1 MISLLEKQARDP
13 VEVLRVKLKD
23 STSTSLLN
31 SQLLQ
36 EIKNDYLA
44 KQDSTKGQL
53 AGFVQAQVDEIERA
67 SALLELEEPVQQIV
81 SNLND
86 LGQSCRRMNEEL
98 GEKKVS
104 SSGVSIARRN
114 LKELELQMVF
124 YEELPKKTQAL
135 HDALDGH
142 VMGVVDVYKKWQEID
157 DWRQKI
163 LHELNVA
170 AVEKSD
176 ELGNSKA
183 QARIMASMA
192 SRLSA
197 IESVQN
203 RIYAE
208 VWGCLHHCVEIAQ
221 FGKQR
226 LLDAFQVLNLMEV
239 RRQRFADSKKEV
251 YLDNQLKPVAE
262 FNIPCRERCKTEIST
277 FLSRRIE
284 NLFHAAE
291 AEAERKKQ
299 DLFTSI
305 LEVANQIM
313 IDMEIVQSD
322 VASCFPSEIDVIHL
336 FTSTYNTLL
345 ENQITQLS
353 SRRDIGI
360 AQRLQLVQWIDYYN
374 TEIIKYKHS
383 RASVIL
389 DQTSRELMKSYL
401 DEIKV
406 QIHTWVTNIWKRDE
420 ECVIGPQGELQSTRP
435 NDIVNILKSQIS
447 IAQEYLSGRLVG
459 CVVAA
464 CLQVLMEEL
473 KIRYD
478 SIAGRLES
486 VDADMLCTFIN
497 DAEILQAKCPELVEE
512 ISFAETDSEEK
523 EAFDTFMGDSLDTTS
538 TDIVAFATK
547 ACDLIVNKIFHEVEE
562 ATTRK
567 WFSKKWDEGTDVVGT
582 LLATLDDY
590 YPDLKKWI
598 FGSFFF
604 SKIVR
609 QCLNQ
614 CVKEYG
620 ARLLSRT
627 HSFANPAE
635 AATIVDND
643 LHNFVQFF
651 NKYSVDLR
659 RTGIRSE
666 EDIKREF
673 ITLQVISS
681 TLRGEAPPDCNQNE
695 IGEILRQVIKLIKS
709 SSTQEA
715 KSETKSKEKLVKEG
729 SVKKKRFGAI
739 SKSKKNK
746 KTDKADAAKSA
757 SSESTKESTSRGS
770 SFTQHDED
778 GDSFTV
784 QKLDMA
790 AFLGS

>member
-1 MISLLEKQARDP
+1 MMMSLLEKEARDP

-36 EIKNDYLA
+36 EIKSDYMA
-44 KQDSTKGQL
+44 KQDSTTGQL

-67 SALLELEEPVQQIV
+67 SALLELETPVKQIV
-81 SNLND
+81 NNLND
-86 LGQSCRRMNEEL
+86 LGQNCRRMNEEL

-114 LKELELQMVF
+114 LKELEHQMVF
-124 YEELPKKTQAL
+124 YEELPKKVQGL
-135 HDALDGH
+135 HDALDGGL
-142 VMGVVDVYKKWQEID
+142 MSFVDVYIKWQEID
-157 DWRQKI
+157 DWRQKT
-163 LHELNVA
+163 LHELSVA

-183 QARIMASMA
+183 QARVLASMG

-197 IESVQN
+197 IESVQK

-208 VWGCLHHCVEIAQ
+208 VWGCMHHCVEIAQ
-221 FGKQR
+221 YGKQR
-226 LLDAFQVLNLMEV
+226 LMDAFQVLDMMET
-239 RRQRFADSKKEV
+239 RRQRFVDSKKEV

-262 FNIPCRERCKTEIST
+262 FNMTIRERCKTEIMTS
-277 FLSRRIE
+277 LAKRIE
-284 NLFHAAE
+284 GIFRAAE
-291 AEAERKKQ
+291 GEAEVAKK
-299 DLFTSI
+299 DLFTPV
-305 LEVANQIM
+305 LEAATQLMV
-313 IDMEIVQSD
+313 DLEIVQSD
-322 VASCFPSEIDVIHL
+322 VAPCFPSEIDVVHL
-336 FTSTYNTLL
+336 FTSTYNAQLDN
-345 ENQITQLS
+345 EITKLS
-353 SRRDIGI
+353 ERSDVGI
-360 AQRLQLVQWIDYYN
+360 AQRLQIVQWIDYYN

-383 RASVIL
+383 RASIVL
-389 DQTSRELMKSYL
+389 DRTSQELMEGYL

-406 QIHTWVTNIWKRDE
+406 QIHTWITNIWKRDE
-420 ECVIGPQGELQSTRP
+420 ECVVGPQGELQSTRP

-447 IAQEYLSGRLVG
+447 IAQEWLSGRLVG
-459 CVVAA
+459 CVVAT

-478 SIAGRLES
+478 SIAGKLET
-486 VDADMLCTFIN
+486 VDAEMLCSFIN

-538 TDIVAFATK
+538 TDIVAFATN
-547 ACDLIVNKIFHEVEE
+547 ACDLIVSKIFHEVEQD
-562 ATTRK
+562 TTK
-567 WFSKKWDEGTDVVGT
+567 LWFSKKWDEGAPVVET

-604 SKIVR
+604 SKVVR
-609 QCLNQ
+609 QCLNR
-614 CVKEYG
+614 CVKEYC
-620 ARLLSRT
+620 ARLIQRT
-627 HSFANPAE
+627 HSFSTPAST
-635 AATIVDND
+635 AATVDND

-651 NKYSVDLR
+651 NKYSADLR

-666 EDIKREF
+666 EDIKKEF
-673 ITLQVISS
+673 TAVQVISC
-681 TLRGEAPPDCNQNE
+681 TLRGEAPPDYTQQE
-695 IGEILRQVIKLIKS
+695 TGEVLRHVVKLIKTT
-709 SSTQEA
+709 STQDA
-715 KSETKSKEKLVKEG
+715 SSHKTKDKPMKEG

-739 SKSKKNK
+739 SKGKKNK
-746 KTDKADAAKSA
+746 TKDKPEAAKAGA
-757 SSESTKESTSRGS
+757 SEAGKESSSRAN
-770 SFTQHDED
+770 SFSQQDED

-790 AFLGS
+790 AFLGN

>member
-67 SALLELEEPVQQIV
+67 SALLELEAPVQQIV
-81 SNLND
+81 NNLND
-86 LGQSCRRMNEEL
+86 LGQNCRRMNEEL

-114 LKELELQMVF
+114 LKELEFQMVF
-124 YEELPKKTQAL
+124 YDELPKKTQGL

-142 VMGVVDVYKKWQEID
+142 LMGFVDVYKKWQEID

-192 SRLSA
+192 SRLNA
-197 IESVQN
+197 IESVQD
-203 RIYAE
+203 RIFAE
-208 VWGCLHHCVEIAQ
+208 VWGCMHHCVEIAQ

-226 LLDAFQVLNLMEV
+226 LLDAFQVLDLMEV

-262 FNIPCRERCKTEIST
+262 FNTPYRERCKTEITT
-277 FLSRRIE
+277 FLSRRVE
-284 NLFHAAE
+284 NLFRTAE
-291 AEAERKKQ
+291 ADAEGKKQ
-299 DLFTSI
+299 DMFTSV
-305 LEVANQIM
+305 LEVANQMM
-313 IDMEIVQSD
+313 IDMEIIQSD

-345 ENQITQLS
+345 ENQITKLS
-353 SRRDIGI
+353 SRPDVGI

-389 DQTSRELMKSYL
+389 DRTSRELMKSYL

-420 ECVIGPQGELQSTRP
+420 ECVVGPQGELQSTRP

-478 SIAGRLES
+478 SIAGRLEA
-486 VDADMLCTFIN
+486 VDAEMLCSFIN

-538 TDIVAFATK
+538 TDIVAFATN
-547 ACDLIVNKIFHEVEE
+547 ACDLIVNKIFHEVEQD
-562 ATTRK
+562 TTRK
-567 WFSKKWDEGTDVVGT
+567 WLSKKWDEGTPVVET

-604 SKIVR
+604 SKVVR

-614 CVKEYG
+614 CVKEYN
-620 ARLLSRT
+620 ARLLIRT
-627 HSFANPAE
+627 HSFATPAD

-651 NKYSVDLR
+651 NKYSADLR

-666 EDIKREF
+666 DDIKKEF
-673 ITLQVISS
+673 MSLQVISS
-681 TLRGEAPPDCNQNE
+681 TLRGEAPPASSHNE
-695 IGEILRQVIKLIKS
+695 NGEVLRQVIKLIKS

-715 KSETKSKEKLVKEG
+715 KGEAKSKEKLVKEG

-746 KTDKADAAKSA
+746 KTDKADAAKNAA
-757 SSESTKESTSRGS
+757 SEVAKESTSRAS
-770 SFTQHDED
+770 SFTQNDED
-778 GDSFTV
+778 SDSFTV

>member
-1 MISLLEKQARDP
+1 MMSLLEKEARDP
-13 VEVLRVKLKD
+13 GEVLRVKLKD

-36 EIKNDYLA
+36 EIKSDYVA

-53 AGFVQAQVDEIERA
+53 DGFVQAQVDEIERA
-67 SALLELEEPVQQIV
+67 SALLELETPVRQIV
-81 SNLND
+81 QNLGD
-86 LGQSCRRMNEEL
+86 LGHNCRRMNEEL

-114 LKELELQMVF
+114 LKELEHQMVF
-124 YEELPKKTQAL
+124 YEELPRKVQGL
-135 HDALDGH
+135 HDALDG
-142 VMGVVDVYKKWQEID
+142 GLLGFVDAYLKWQEID
-157 DWRQKI
+157 DWRQKM
-163 LHELNVA
+163 LHELSVA

-183 QARIMASMA
+183 QARIMASMG

-226 LLDAFQVLNLMEV
+226 LLDAFQVLDLMET
-239 RRQRFADSKKEV
+239 RRQRFVDSKKEI

-262 FNIPCRERCKTEIST
+262 FNMAIRERCKTEVMT
-277 FLSRRIE
+277 FLAKRIEVRSTLFICSRR
-284 NLFHAAE
+284 L
-291 AEAERKKQ
+291 
-299 DLFTSI
+299 
-305 LEVANQIM
+305 QI
-313 IDMEIVQSD
+313 
-322 VASCFPSEIDVIHL
+322 
-336 FTSTYNTLL
+336 
-345 ENQITQLS
+345 
-353 SRRDIGI
+353 
-360 AQRLQLVQWIDYYN
+360 VQWIDYYN

-383 RASVIL
+383 RASIVL
-389 DQTSRELMKSYL
+389 DKTSQELMKAYL

-406 QIHTWVTNIWKRDE
+406 QIHTWVTNIWKREE
-420 ECVIGPQGELQSTRP
+420 ECIVGPQGELQSTRP

-447 IAQEYLSGRLVG
+447 IAQEWLSGRLVG
-459 CVVAA
+459 CVVST

-478 SIAGRLES
+478 SIAGKLET
-486 VDADMLCTFIN
+486 VDADMLCSFIN
-497 DAEILQAKCPELVEE
+497 DAEVLQAKCPELVEE

-538 TDIVAFATK
+538 TEIVAFATN
-547 ACDLIVNKIFHEVEE
+547 ACDLIVSKIFHDHEQD
-562 ATTRK
+562 TTK
-567 WFSKKWDEGTDVVGT
+567 LWFSKKWDEGAPVVET

-604 SKIVR
+604 SKVVR
-609 QCLNQ
+609 HCLNQ
-614 CVKEYG
+614 CVKEYC
-620 ARLLSRT
+620 ARLLQRT
-627 HSFANPAE
+627 HSFSNPANT
-635 AATIVDND
+635 AATVDND
-643 LHNFVQFF
+643 LHNFIQFF
-651 NKYSVDLR
+651 NKYSADLR

-666 EDIKREF
+666 EDIKKEF
-673 ITLQVISS
+673 TSLQVISS
-681 TLRGEAPPDCNQNE
+681 TLRGEAPPESNQHDTSD
-695 IGEILRQVIKLIKS
+695 ILRHVVKLIKTT
-709 SSTQEA
+709 STQESSA
-715 KSETKSKEKLVKEG
+715 HKSKDKPVKEG

-739 SKSKKNK
+739 SKGKKNK
-746 KTDKADAAKSA
+746 TKGEKDKADPAKSNA
-757 SSESTKESTSRGS
+757 SEGTKESSSRGS
-770 SFTQHDED
+770 SFTQQDDD

-790 AFLGS
+790 DFLGS

>member
-67 SALLELEEPVQQIV
+67 SALLELEAPVQQIV
-81 SNLND
+81 NNLND
-86 LGQSCRRMNEEL
+86 LGQNCRRMNEEL

-114 LKELELQMVF
+114 LKELEFQMVF
-124 YEELPKKTQAL
+124 YDELPKKTQGL

-142 VMGVVDVYKKWQEID
+142 LMGFVDVYKKWQEID

-192 SRLSA
+192 SRLNA
-197 IESVQN
+197 IESVQD
-203 RIYAE
+203 RIFAE
-208 VWGCLHHCVEIAQ
+208 VWGCMHHCVEIAQ

-226 LLDAFQVLNLMEV
+226 LLDAFQVLDLMEV

-262 FNIPCRERCKTEIST
+262 FNTPYRERCKTEIT
-277 FLSRRIE
+277 MFLSRRVE
-284 NLFHAAE
+284 NLFRTAE
-291 AEAERKKQ
+291 ADAEGKKQ
-299 DLFTSI
+299 DMFTSV
-305 LEVANQIM
+305 LEVANQMM
-313 IDMEIVQSD
+313 IDMEIIQSD

-345 ENQITQLS
+345 ENQITKLS
-353 SRRDIGI
+353 SRPDVGI

-389 DQTSRELMKSYL
+389 DRTSRELMKSYL

-420 ECVIGPQGELQSTRP
+420 ECVVGPQGELQSTRP

-478 SIAGRLES
+478 SIAGRLEA
-486 VDADMLCTFIN
+486 VDAEMLCSFIN

-538 TDIVAFATK
+538 TDIVAFATN
-547 ACDLIVNKIFHEVEE
+547 ACDLIVNKIFHEVEQD
-562 ATTRK
+562 TTRK
-567 WFSKKWDEGTDVVGT
+567 WLSKKWDEGTPVVET

-604 SKIVR
+604 SKVVR

-614 CVKEYG
+614 CVKEYN
-620 ARLLSRT
+620 ARLLIRT
-627 HSFANPAE
+627 HSFATPAD

-651 NKYSVDLR
+651 NKYSADLR

-666 EDIKREF
+666 DDIKKEF
-673 ITLQVISS
+673 MSLQVISS
-681 TLRGEAPPDCNQNE
+681 TLRGEAPPASSHNE
-695 IGEILRQVIKLIKS
+695 NGEVLRQVIKLIKS

-715 KSETKSKEKLVKEG
+715 KGEAKSKEKLVKEG

-746 KTDKADAAKSA
+746 KTDKADAAKNAA
-757 SSESTKESTSRGS
+757 SEVAKESTSRAS
-770 SFTQHDED
+770 SFTQNDED
-778 GDSFTV
+778 SDSFTV

>member
-1 MISLLEKQARDP
+1 
-13 VEVLRVKLKD
+13 
-23 STSTSLLN
+23 
-31 SQLLQ
+31 
-36 EIKNDYLA
+36 
-44 KQDSTKGQL
+44 
-53 AGFVQAQVDEIERA
+53 
-67 SALLELEEPVQQIV
+67 
-81 SNLND
+81 
-86 LGQSCRRMNEEL
+86 MNEEL

-114 LKELELQMVF
+114 LKELEFQMVF
-124 YEELPKKTQAL
+124 YDELPKKTQGL

-142 VMGVVDVYKKWQEID
+142 LVGFVDVYKKWQEID

-192 SRLSA
+192 SRLNA

-203 RIYAE
+203 RIFAE
-208 VWGCLHHCVEIAQ
+208 VWGCMHHCVEIAQ

-226 LLDAFQVLNLMEV
+226 LLDAFQVLDLMEV

-262 FNIPCRERCKTEIST
+262 FNTPYRERCKTEITT
-277 FLSRRIE
+277 FLSRRVE
-284 NLFHAAE
+284 NLFRTAE
-291 AEAERKKQ
+291 ADAEGKKQ
-299 DLFTSI
+299 DMFTSV
-305 LEVANQIM
+305 LEVANQMM
-313 IDMEIVQSD
+313 IDMEIIQSD

-345 ENQITQLS
+345 ENQITKLS
-353 SRRDIGI
+353 SRPDVGI

-389 DQTSRELMKSYL
+389 DRTSRELMKSYL
-401 DEIKV
+401 DEIKA

-420 ECVIGPQGELQSTRP
+420 ECVVGPQGELQSTRP

-478 SIAGRLES
+478 SIAGRLEA
-486 VDADMLCTFIN
+486 VDAEMLCSFIN

-538 TDIVAFATK
+538 TDIVAFATN
-547 ACDLIVNKIFHEVEE
+547 ACDLIVNKIFHEVEQD
-562 ATTRK
+562 TTRK
-567 WFSKKWDEGTDVVGT
+567 WLSKKWDEGTPVVET

-604 SKIVR
+604 SKVVR

-614 CVKEYG
+614 CVKEYN
-620 ARLLSRT
+620 ARLLIRT
-627 HSFANPAE
+627 HSFATPAD

-651 NKYSVDLR
+651 NKYSADLR

-666 EDIKREF
+666 DDIKKEF
-673 ITLQVISS
+673 MSLQVISS
-681 TLRGEAPPDCNQNE
+681 TLRGEAPPVSSHNE
-695 IGEILRQVIKLIKS
+695 NGEVLRQVIKLIKS

-715 KSETKSKEKLVKEG
+715 KGEAKSKEKLVKEG

-746 KTDKADAAKSA
+746 KTDKADAAKNAA
-757 SSESTKESTSRGS
+757 SEVAKESTSRAS
-770 SFTQHDED
+770 SFTHNDED
-778 GDSFTV
+778 SDSFTV

>member
-1 MISLLEKQARDP
+1 MMSLLEKEARDP

-36 EIKNDYLA
+36 EIKNDYQT
-44 KQDSTKGQL
+44 KQDNNKGQL

-67 SALLELEEPVQQIV
+67 SALLELETPVQQIV
-81 SNLND
+81 KNLDD
-86 LGQSCRRMNEEL
+86 LGHNCRRMNEEL

-114 LKELELQMVF
+114 LKEVEHQMVF
-124 YEELPKKTQAL
+124 YDELPGKVQGL
-135 HDALDGH
+135 HDALDGGL
-142 VMGVVDVYKKWQEID
+142 VSFVGVYVKWQEID
-157 DWRQKI
+157 DWRQKM
-163 LHELNVA
+163 LHELSVA
-170 AVEKSD
+170 VVEKSD

-183 QARIMASMA
+183 QARIMASMG

-203 RIYAE
+203 RIFAE
-208 VWGCLHHCVEIAQ
+208 VWGCMHHCVEIAQ

-226 LLDAFQVLNLMEV
+226 LLDAFQVLNLMET
-239 RRQRFADSKKEV
+239 RRQRYADSKKEV

-262 FNIPCRERCKTEIST
+262 FNTPTRERCKMEVTT
-277 FLSRRIE
+277 FLSKRIE
-284 NLFHAAE
+284 GIFHTAATE
-291 AEAERKKQ
+291 AEAANK
-299 DLFTSI
+299 DLFTPV
-305 LEVANQIM
+305 LEAATQMMV
-313 IDMEIVQSD
+313 DLEIVQSD
-322 VASCFPSEIDVIHL
+322 VAPCFPSEIDVVHL
-336 FTSTYNTLL
+336 FTSTYNAQL
-345 ENQITQLS
+345 ESEITKLS
-353 SRRDIGI
+353 SRPDVGI

-383 RASVIL
+383 RASIVL
-389 DQTSRELMKSYL
+389 DRTSQELMKAYL

-406 QIHTWVTNIWKRDE
+406 QIHTWVTNIWKREE
-420 ECVIGPQGELQSTRP
+420 ECVVGPQGGLQSARP

-447 IAQEYLSGRLVG
+447 IAQEWLSGRLVG
-459 CVVAA
+459 CVVAT

-478 SIAGRLES
+478 SIAGKLES
-486 VDADMLCTFIN
+486 VDAEMLCSFIN
-497 DAEILQAKCPELVEE
+497 DAEVLQAKCPELVEE

-538 TDIVAFATK
+538 TDIVAFATN
-547 ACDLIVNKIFHEVEE
+547 ACDLIVSKIFHEVEQE
-562 ATTRK
+562 TTRL
-567 WFSKKWDEGTDVVGT
+567 WFSKKWDEGASVVEP

-604 SKIVR
+604 SKVVR
-609 QCLNQ
+609 QCLDQ
-614 CVKEYG
+614 CAKVYCAK
-620 ARLLSRT
+620 LHQRT
-627 HSFANPAE
+627 HSFSSPANS
-635 AATIVDND
+635 AAAVDND
-643 LHNFVQFF
+643 LHSFVAFF
-651 NKYSVDLR
+651 SKYSADLR

-666 EDIKREF
+666 EDIKKEF
-673 ITLQVISS
+673 TALQVISC
-681 TLRGEAPPDCNQNE
+681 TLRGEAPPDSNQQE
-695 IGEILRQVIKLIKS
+695 AGDVLRHVLKLIKS
-709 SSTQEA
+709 TSTQEA
-715 KSETKSKEKLVKEG
+715 SGGHKSKEKPVKEG

-739 SKSKKNK
+739 SKGKKGK
-746 KTDKADAAKSA
+746 AKGDKDKAPEAA
-757 SSESTKESTSRGS
+757 KESTSRGS
-770 SFTQHDED
+770 SFTQQDED

>member
-67 SALLELEEPVQQIV
+67 SALLELEAPVQQIV
-81 SNLND
+81 NNLND
-86 LGQSCRRMNEEL
+86 LGQNCRRMNEEL

-114 LKELELQMVF
+114 LKELEFQMVF
-124 YEELPKKTQAL
+124 YDELPKKTQGL

-142 VMGVVDVYKKWQEID
+142 LMGFVDVYKKWQEID

-192 SRLSA
+192 SRLNA
-197 IESVQN
+197 IESVQD
-203 RIYAE
+203 RIFAE
-208 VWGCLHHCVEIAQ
+208 VWGCMHHCVEIAQ

-226 LLDAFQVLNLMEV
+226 LLDAFQVLDLMEV

-262 FNIPCRERCKTEIST
+262 FNTPYRERCKTEITT
-277 FLSRRIE
+277 FLSRRVE
-284 NLFHAAE
+284 NLFRTAE
-291 AEAERKKQ
+291 ADAEGKKQ
-299 DLFTSI
+299 DMFTSV
-305 LEVANQIM
+305 LEVANQMM
-313 IDMEIVQSD
+313 IDMEIIQSD

-345 ENQITQLS
+345 ENQITKLS
-353 SRRDIGI
+353 SRPDVGI

-389 DQTSRELMKSYL
+389 DRTSRELMKSYL

-420 ECVIGPQGELQSTRP
+420 ECVVGPQGELQSTRP

-478 SIAGRLES
+478 SIAGRLEA
-486 VDADMLCTFIN
+486 VDAEMLCSFIN

-538 TDIVAFATK
+538 TDIVAFATN
-547 ACDLIVNKIFHEVEE
+547 ACDLIVNKIFHEVEQD
-562 ATTRK
+562 TTRK
-567 WFSKKWDEGTDVVGT
+567 WLSKKWDEGTPVVET

-604 SKIVR
+604 SKVVR

-614 CVKEYG
+614 CVKEYN
-620 ARLLSRT
+620 ARLLIRT
-627 HSFANPAE
+627 HSFATPAD

-651 NKYSVDLR
+651 NKYSADLR

-666 EDIKREF
+666 DDIKKEF
-673 ITLQVISS
+673 MSLQVISS
-681 TLRGEAPPDCNQNE
+681 TLHGEAPPASSHNE
-695 IGEILRQVIKLIKS
+695 NGEVLRQVIKLIKS

-715 KSETKSKEKLVKEG
+715 KGEAKSKEKLVKEG

-746 KTDKADAAKSA
+746 KTDKADAAKNAA
-757 SSESTKESTSRGS
+757 SEVAKESTSRAS
-770 SFTQHDED
+770 SFTQNDED
-778 GDSFTV
+778 SDSFTV